1 MSGRA
6 NEGAVAL
13 KARLPINP
21 MAIASVVICCAV
33 LFMSFSFVTTLEA
46 VVGFHPRRIK
56 FD

>member
-21 MAIASVVICCAV
+21 TAIASVVICCAV
-33 LFMSFSFVTTLEA
+33 LFMSFSFVITLEA
-46 VVGFHPRRIK
+46 VVGFHSPNEI
-56 FD
+56 